1 MALNFAVLNRAIV
14 EKRVQLNGL
23 IGRCTVFILARE
35 WYEHVLIGVVV
46 FQAGYVLVSLNDKSE
61 QIPPVQCEIRKA
73 ENNLCKISRLI

>member
-46 FQAGYVLVSLNDKSE
+46 FQARVCKFNYMTKANRFLQFSARSGKQKITYVKLAD
-61 QIPPVQCEIRKA
+61 
-73 ENNLCKISRLI
+73 